1 VARKRS
7 FVNWRA
13 KLAALL
19 VSLILIAVAA
29 STFFALRTQEEVFHR
44 MTLDSLTALAKAK
57 ADGIE
62 QFTEDRRRYVERLAP
77 LMVSSL
83 TRLSEARML
92 AEAERSKNSKREEEQ
107 QDEEEE
113 RRPPDLQ
120 DAEQIDDPL
129 DDDGDLEGEPTD
141 QEPQPDGDAG
151 APAAETS
158 APSEPVAVEE
168 HPAVEEARRALRRTL
183 GLITWD
189 QESFEEL
196 IVLDTDGNV
205 IVSTFKGHE
214 GTTAANIEYFKKGL
228 KATHLN
234 PVFRSPISET
244 LTMVISTP
252 IHDDEHDLI
261 GVLVARLNLQLFFRR
276 ITDATGLGETGE
288 TVVGKKKD
296 DAIEFTAPTRHDPDA
311 ALRRTVPLGTEQG
324 RRIAQAAQGHSG
336 AGEGVDY
343 RGEQVFA
350 AWRHV
355 ASIDWGLVVKID
367 RDEAMR
373 AVDESRRTTA
383 GLAGII
389 VLIAVVVSLV
399 AAKAFVRPL
408 RELQVAAERISR
420 GDLDVTIDTRS
431 RDEIGDLADSF
442 ERMIAA
448 IKFFREHA
456 TPADEDGEGPPRAD

>member
-77 LMVSSL
+77 LMASSL
-83 TRLSEARML
+83 TRLSEARRV
-92 AEAERSKNSKREEEQ
+92 AEAERLKESTPAQ
-107 QDEEEE
+107 EEEE

-120 DAEQIDDPL
+120 DAEQIDDPQ
-129 DDDGDLEGEPTD
+129 DADGDSDGEPSD
-141 QEPQPDGDAG
+141 QESQPADAAD
-151 APAAETS
+151 APDAPIPAERS
-158 APSEPVAVEE
+158 APTDPVAVEE

-183 GLITWD
+183 GLISWD

-228 KATHLN
+228 KATYLN
-234 PVFRSPISET
+234 PVFRSPITET

-261 GVLVARLNLQLFFRR
+261 GVLVARLNLQRFFRR
-276 ITDATGLGETGE
+276 IGDATGLGETGE

-296 DAIEFTAPTRHDPDA
+296 DAIEFTAPTRHDSDA
-311 ALRRTVPLGTEQG
+311 ALRRTVPLGAEQG
-324 RRIAQAAQGHSG
+324 RRIAQAAQGQSG
-336 AGEGVDY
+336 AGEGMDY

-355 ASIDWGLVVKID
+355 ASIGWGLVVKID

-399 AAKAFVRPL
+399 AAKAFVQPL

-420 GDLDVTIDTRS
+420 GDLDVSIDTRS

-456 TPADEDGEGPPRAD
+456 TPADEDGEGPPDAD